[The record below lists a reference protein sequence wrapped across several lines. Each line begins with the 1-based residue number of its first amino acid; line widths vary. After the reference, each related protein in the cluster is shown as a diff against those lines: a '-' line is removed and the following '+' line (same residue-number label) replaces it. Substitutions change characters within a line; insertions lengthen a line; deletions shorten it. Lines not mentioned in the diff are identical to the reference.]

1 MQQVRWKPCST
12 TLVYDASRLRLAEST
27 RRVPTSILRHMPPTA
42 LPRTLGQLRTSEFT
56 PERVSRSVKDELRDN
71 LIVRLREIS
80 PTGARAGESLFP
92 GIVGYDDTVVPQV
105 VNAILSRHN
114 FILLGLRGQAK
125 SRLLRALTTLL
136 DPQAPFVAGSELR
149 DDPYAPLSKYSRDL
163 IAAKGDDTPI
173 AWMTPFDRY
182 VEKLATPDVTVA
194 DLIGDVDPIK
204 AARSGQE
211 LGSELTMHYGLL
223 PRANRGIFA
232 INEIPD
238 LAGKIQVALFNIM
251 QEGDVQIKG
260 YPVRLE
266 LDVAIVFSANPE
278 DYTARGKIVT
288 PLKDRIGSEIRTH
301 YPESVDEA
309 ITITQQEAWTAR
321 SYAPDNT
328 AIQGIE
334 IPHYIRQIVEQIA
347 FVARDDKKVDKRSGV
362 SQRLPISTLELV
374 VSNAER
380 RALIHGESLVVPRVG
395 DIFAALP
402 GITGKIE
409 LEYEGEMRGADIV
422 IRELIRTAVAQV
434 FDTYFAAT
442 NTQQIEQWF
451 NLGGAVE
458 LNDKQPSAA
467 VLAEL
472 KEIQGLFEKLS
483 PLQINSKSQPEVAVS
498 AAEFLLE
505 GMTAHKRIS
514 RSEERRFS
522 AGEKKKRNDDA
533 AQYAEKLRQREQDR
547 EESAAHNRTRRGF
560 N

>member
-1 MQQVRWKPCST
+1 MQQVRWRPCST

-27 RRVPTSILRHMPPTA
+27 RRVPTSILRHMPLTA

-458 LNDKQPSAA
+458 LNDKQPSAT